1 VNLKIF
7 KPEILLRKMADMAF
21 EEKFPTED
29 GNDRIKKQ
37 KQFII

>member
-1 VNLKIF
+1 
-7 KPEILLRKMADMAF
+7 MAF

-29 GNDRIKKQ
+29 GKIRIKKQ